1 LRIPRPAQTLLA
13 LLLSLVPLAVGAQ
26 VVIVRQLPSTGENKV
41 QAQWGAAVP
50 TATDPAAEAIRPGA
64 AQFGGHVAVGAT
76 GGMNELGAQ
85 TFDSFV
91 DTALSLL
98 LPLGG
103 ASRVLFSAQAER
115 KPKLDGLD
123 QTYKAGTTLSFDAWQ
138 ADLGGS
144 FHQLDR
150 GDSTSSSHD
159 MTGDAHASV
168 TLGIIPTLP
177 IAASYSYQRLAQ
189 SQADTIGQSSAPKDE
204 GAHHAQLT
212 ARGTLGTVGLDSGAT
227 FSDITDFGTGVE
239 STGFGG
245 NLALTV
251 PVESFLKVYGSVAP
265 KYTATSYA
273 LTGNGMSSTSLESKL
288 GIIIPLSAPLSFKV
302 GAGMVNMWST
312 QSGPSADPAAPP
324 YQLTWN
330 GTAGVELKQE
340 TGMSAETSYTL
351 GKTVSGPLNHSLE
364 ASLGYRGPKDA
375 LLKDIGTGG
384 SWAVSVDD
392 TGAAVS
398 SHAGWKASVNLGQ
411 TDSAVLTASYN
422 GSVDGLSQ
430 LAWSNA
436 ADASFGQQVTPE
448 LGYSLAANLNTAAA
462 AAATPTFDQQY
473 QGKLTFSPRIGQRT
487 YTFALDETL
496 GLSVLDDP
504 AQVIS
509 RAGASIAA
517 PVFSILSARYRVDW
531 EWDAQTTPG
540 AGPDSSFHHVFGL
553 TLSGQPLPFSLSAE
567 YGLTHGFRG
576 LRHDVTA
583 SLSVSAFKNLSV
595 LGSLSLSEYQSGG
608 APAVPFLAML
618 TASYQF

>member
-1 LRIPRPAQTLLA
+1 
-13 LLLSLVPLAVGAQ
+13 
-26 VVIVRQLPSTGENKV
+26 
-41 QAQWGAAVP
+41 
-50 TATDPAAEAIRPGA
+50 
-64 AQFGGHVAVGAT
+64 
-76 GGMNELGAQ
+76 M
-85 TFDSFV
+85 
-91 DTALSLL
+91 
-98 LPLGG
+98 
-103 ASRVLFSAQAER
+103 
-115 KPKLDGLD
+115 LDGLD
-123 QTYKAGTTLSFDAWQ
+123 QTYKAGTTLAFDAWQ

-150 GDSTSSSHD
+150 SDPASSSHD
-159 MTGDAHASV
+159 LTGDAHASV

-177 IAASYSYQRLAQ
+177 IAASYSYTRLAQ
-189 SQADTIGQSSAPKDE
+189 SQAAIIGQSSAPKDE

-251 PVESFLKVYGSVAP
+251 PVASFLKVYGSIAP

-273 LTGNGMSSTSLESKL
+273 LTGNGVASTSLESNL
-288 GIIIPLSAPLSFKV
+288 GIILPVSAPLSFRV
-302 GAGMVNMWST
+302 GAGMVNAWAT

-324 YQLTWN
+324 YQQTWS
-330 GTAGVELKQE
+330 GVAGVELKQE
-340 TGMSAETSYTL
+340 VGVSAETSYNL
-351 GKTVSGPLNHSLE
+351 GKTISGPLTHTLE
-364 ASLGYRGPKDA
+364 ASLGYKGPKDA

-384 SWAVSVDD
+384 SWALAFDG

-398 SHAGWKASVNLGQ
+398 SHAGWKAAVNLGQ
-411 TDSAVLTASYN
+411 ADSMALTASYN

-436 ADASFGQQVTPE
+436 AHASFSQQVMPE
-448 LGYSLAANLNTAAA
+448 LGYSVDADLNTAAA
-462 AAATPTFDQQY
+462 ETATPTFDQQY

-487 YTFALDETL
+487 YTFSLDETL
-496 GLSVLDDP
+496 GLSVLDNP

-509 RAGASIAA
+509 RAGAAILV
-517 PVFSILSARYRVDW
+517 PVFSILSARYRIDW

-540 AGPDSSFHHVFGL
+540 AGPDSSFHHAFGL

-567 YGLTHGFRG
+567 YALTHGFRG
-576 LRHDVTA
+576 LRHDVTT

-595 LGSLSLSEYQSGG
+595 LGSLSLSEYQLGG